1 MPSARSLYTG
11 AVWCRSETGQS
22 RAGCVI
28 RLGRGRGC
36 SVPTLTGQPR
46 EVRFALSH
54 WKPTMCGWAVA
65 QGGMFLGNDRG
76 MPLYLPP
83 AYTVLLCA
91 LILLVLVSCPGQ
103 L

>member
-1 MPSARSLYTG
+1 
-11 AVWCRSETGQS
+11 
-22 RAGCVI
+22 
-28 RLGRGRGC
+28 
-36 SVPTLTGQPR
+36 
-46 EVRFALSH
+46 
-54 WKPTMCGWAVA
+54 MCGWAVA